1 MAKAHGTG
9 RSFSAPCTFTTR
21 CCPASIPTGIDFR
34 REFST
39 EGLLVDPHS
48 KSTVATAVFTHVS
61 DRDFSLDKSCRD
73 FASTPRLGRRRRKSR
88 CRPAGWF
95 AKVAARMAQRLSLT
109 HTGIQRRARVHVHRS
124 RPTSACTPRVAH
136 HASLHRPPR
145 GECIGGRSRL
155 TLAGPSKRM
164 IKLSDPSQSFFVFYS
179 QPTLLWSIVS
189 SHCIVTQYLPA
200 HQEF

>member
-1 MAKAHGTG
+1 M
-9 RSFSAPCTFTTR
+9 
-21 CCPASIPTGIDFR
+21 
-34 REFST
+34 
-39 EGLLVDPHS
+39 VDPHS
-48 KSTVATAVFTHVS
+48 KSTVATAVFTHAP

-95 AKVAARMAQRLSLT
+95 AKVAARMAYRLSLT

-124 RPTSACTPRVAH
+124 RPASACTPRVAH

-155 TLAGPSKRM
+155 TLAGSSKRM
-164 IKLSDPSQSFFVFYS
+164 IKLSDPSPFAGSKGRKQATCSAFGLNP
-179 QPTLLWSIVS
+179 PTRPSKGSPVQLARAPCVIAGPNERSR
-189 SHCIVTQYLPA
+189 CICGKRGLNNHMCDANFRIYDN
-200 HQEF
+200 